1 MSQSRSQKT
10 LFRSN
15 GHEYE
20 PKALTP
26 LELWLKQIGMSLP
39 DHLSHASLL
48 DDPLRNGV
56 YVCDLV

>member
-10 LFRSN
+10 LVRFN

-39 DHLSHASLL
+39 DLSHASLL